1 MELRPQFR
9 HDADVNAL
17 YIRFA
22 EAPVAQTIELEE
34 LVYMDLDA
42 QGRPLGVEFVN
53 ADDFLPYI
61 RRHHGN
67 VELPTT
73 LFGQAGH
80 ART

>member
-22 EAPVAQTIELEE
+22 EAPVAQTVEVEE

-42 QGRPLGVEFVN
+42 DGQPLGIEFVD
-53 ADDFLPYI
+53 ADDFLPFI
-61 RRHHGN
+61 QRHHGN
-67 VELPTT
+67 VELP
-73 LFGQAGH
+73 LHLMGQAQH
-80 ART
+80 IRP